1 MKLLTI
7 GLISIFALSA
17 SADTFIDHTDGDT
30 ALVCSNDSGEWVC
43 KAVPEESLESFGWED
58 VEGVVPIV
66 PYIKEST
73 DDVIEPSQFFS
84 DHECGC

>member
-7 GLISIFALSA
+7 TLISFFALSA
-17 SADTFIDHTDGDT
+17 SADMFIDHTDGNT
-30 ALVCSNDSGEWVC
+30 ALVCSDDSGEWVC
-43 KAVPEESLESFGWED
+43 KAVPEESLETFGWED
-58 VEGVVPIV
+58 VEGIVPIT

-73 DDVIEPSQFFS
+73 DNVIEPSQFFS